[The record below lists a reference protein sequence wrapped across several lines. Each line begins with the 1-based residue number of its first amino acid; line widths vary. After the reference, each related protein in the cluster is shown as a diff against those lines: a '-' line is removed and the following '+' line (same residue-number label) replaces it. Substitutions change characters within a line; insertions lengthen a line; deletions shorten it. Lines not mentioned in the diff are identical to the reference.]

1 MDERPPRERRI
12 SNRIDIEPIAVA
24 WLTIDPVT
32 SRVLRVTKPTP
43 VEHPGWIVN
52 LSTSGAGIVGPAH
65 KDLQLRTKA
74 TIVYEGGH
82 STVWIRRITPTNRG
96 DLLYYG
102 VELEE
107 MDAGLRE
114 AVFTI
119 VGKGR
124 PDEESW
130 RRAW

>member
-12 SNRIDIEPIAVA
+12 SNRIDIEPVAVS
-24 WLTIDPVT
+24 WLTVDHVP
-32 SRVLRVTKPTP
+32 SRVLRVVKATP
-43 VEHPGWIVN
+43 VERPGWIVN
-52 LSTSGAGIVGPAH
+52 LSTSGAGVLGPEH
-65 KDLQLRTKA
+65 PDLQLRTKA
-74 TIVYEGGH
+74 TLVYAGGH
-82 STVWIRRITPTNRG
+82 STVWIRRITLTDLP

-107 MDAGLRE
+107 MDAALRD
-114 AVFTI
+114 AVFSI

-124 PDEESW
+124 PGEESW